1 MGTILFFTFLTALAK
16 SGLLISL
23 GVLIRSHL
31 DTVLSLIIR
40 KPIPEDLI
48 SAERLSAASQVIR
61 WIGFFIIALG
71 IGLSIVSFST
81 MVVGMGMP
89 SNVVNFRF

>member
-1 MGTILFFTFLTALAK
+1 MGTILFLTFLVAQVKA
-16 SGLLISL
+16 GLLISL

-71 IGLSIVSFST
+71 IALAIVSLATLMVGLS
-81 MVVGMGMP
+81 MP
-89 SNVVNFRF
+89 TNTYNFKF